1 MEHYELRVLLDY
13 THTGTQTANTPAKP
27 TSKDVKGELE
37 RNQVAEAVYGGIWS
51 PVTGPGV
58 AEALKKI
65 KPILDGVDYGRYV
78 NLSGIR
84 DSVMLPPKDR
94 IWAGK
99 LFSFGKPMS
108 ADPLLSTT
116 LKYANY
122 LNLETLAGDT
132 DITQDYRM
140 MIFGYVFKAD
150 ELPGPFATRDN
161 PDGLMLFPAEVR
173 DAARGRV
180 CPIVKEAIPIRAETW
195 KKLPG
200 GPDQAI
206 PKINPF
212 IRYAYNKNATDG
224 KSGDYE
230 FRYDIGNVLE
240 SEEELYFD
248 FGKTDALI
256 VEGLGI
262 RAPANLAKTAMKIAG
277 DYHPKGLFPSTR
289 YNNPLH
295 FGWAYPML
303 PADLPIFYAIP
314 SLNSL
319 GSKPLLIWN
328 EKGALVTQD
337 NGSAISANS
346 IIAALTGIRVE
357 MTG

>member
-1 MEHYELRVLLDY
+1 MEHYELRVLADY
-13 THTGTQTANTPAKP
+13 LHTGAQTANTSARP
-27 TSKDVKGELE
+27 TPKDVKGELE
-37 RNQVAEAVYGGIWS
+37 RDEVAEAIYGGIWS
-51 PVTGPGV
+51 PVTGAGV

-65 KPILDGVDYGRYV
+65 IPVLDGVNYGRYV
-78 NLSGIR
+78 SLSGIR

-94 IWAGK
+94 IWAGR
-99 LFSFGKPMS
+99 LFSFGRPMS
-108 ADPLLSTT
+108 DQPLQSTT
-116 LKYANY
+116 LKYANHIT
-122 LNLETLAGDT
+122 LETLAGGT
-132 DITQDYRM
+132 DITQDYRV
-140 MIFGYVFKAD
+140 MIFGYVFKVD
-150 ELPGPFATRDN
+150 ELPGPFATKEN
-161 PDGLMLFPAEVR
+161 PDGLMQFSTEAR
-173 DAARGRV
+173 DPARGRV

-230 FRYDIGNVLE
+230 FRYDVGNILD

-262 RAPANLAKTAMKIAG
+262 RAPANLAKTAMKIGG
-277 DYHPKGLFPSTR
+277 DYHPKGLFPTTQ

-295 FGWAYPML
+295 FGWAYPMF
-303 PADLPIFYAIP
+303 PDNLPIYVAIP
-314 SLNSL
+314 SLVSL
-319 GSKPLLIWN
+319 GAKPLLIWQ
-328 EKGALVTQD
+328 EKGELVTQD
-337 NGSAISANS
+337 NGAPIAANA

>member
-13 THTGTQTANTPAKP
+13 LHTGTQTANTRATP
-27 TSKDVKGELE
+27 TPKDVKGELE
-37 RNQVAEAVYGGIWS
+37 RDEVAEAVYGGIWS

-58 AEALKKI
+58 AEALKKVY
-65 KPILDGVDYGRYV
+65 PVLDGVPYSRYV
-78 NLSGIR
+78 SLSGIR

-94 IWAGK
+94 IWQGK

-108 ADPLLSTT
+108 DDPLQSTT
-116 LKYANY
+116 LKYAKD
-122 LNLETLAGDT
+122 LTIETLAGIS
-132 DITQDYRM
+132 DITQDYRVI
-140 MIFGYVFKAD
+140 IFGYVFKAR
-150 ELPGPFATRDN
+150 ELPGPFANRDN
-161 PDGLMLFPAEVR
+161 PFGLMLFPTEIR
-173 DAARGRV
+173 DIARNRV
-180 CPIVKEAIPIRAETW
+180 CLIEKDEIPINAETW

-200 GPDQAI
+200 GPDQSI

-230 FRYDIGNVLE
+230 FRYDVGNVLE
-240 SEEELYFD
+240 SDEELFFD
-248 FGKTDALI
+248 FGMTDALI

-262 RAPANLAKTAMKIAG
+262 RAPANLAKTAMIIG
-277 DYHPKGLFPSTR
+277 GNHHPKSLFPTTQ

-295 FGWAYPML
+295 FGWAYPMFPSDF
-303 PADLPIFYAIP
+303 PAFFAIP

-328 EKGALVTQD
+328 EKGGLVIQD
-337 NGSAISANS
+337 NGTVIAANS
-346 IIAALTGIRVE
+346 IVAALTGTRVE